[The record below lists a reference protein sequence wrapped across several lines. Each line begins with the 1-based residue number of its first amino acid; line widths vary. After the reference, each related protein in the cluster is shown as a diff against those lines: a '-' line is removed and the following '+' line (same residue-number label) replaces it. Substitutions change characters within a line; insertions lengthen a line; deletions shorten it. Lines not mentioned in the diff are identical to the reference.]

1 VQLDGAQRR
10 RFVEEAARIAVDHPN
25 YRYATNLPV
34 KTKASLAE
42 DWKDG

>member
-1 VQLDGAQRR
+1 MQFDGTLRR
-10 RFVEEAARIAVDHPN
+10 RFVEEQARYAVEQPN
-25 YRYATNLPV
+25 YRCATNLPV